1 MSMRIKRH
9 LKKLTP
15 YTPDSIDYKI
25 RLNANES
32 PFNETKKLLNKIKS
46 GNLSIQLDDNSINRY
61 PDPSYSILLNKIS
74 KRYNVRTSNIALSNG
89 SDELILYL
97 LMCLTGKTSR
107 ILTFDPTFSMYQI
120 LSETLNIKCN
130 RIPLDKN
137 FDIPINSTLKKIKEY
152 DPDIIFIASPN
163 NPTANS
169 FSKEKILKIVE
180 KSDGLVVIDEAYGD
194 YSKTSFIQQ
203 LSKYNNLAIL
213 KTMSKVGFAS
223 LRVGFLIA
231 NQKAIKIINKVRLPY
246 NLSTLSNIIA
256 QDFFDDDKKYIK
268 DIQKIVNER
277 ERLSILLKSN
287 DKFVVYP
294 SDSNFIFIKFSK
306 TKSLYKYLQNHN
318 ISIKVFR
325 NPKLK
330 DYFRVTIGTKKEND
344 LILSCIK
351 KFFDKNK

>member
-15 YTPDSIDYKI
+15 YTQDSIDYKI

-32 PFNETKKLLNKIKS
+32 PFNQTKKLLNKIKS
-46 GNLSIQLDDNSINRY
+46 GNLSTQLEDNSINRY

-74 KRYNVRTSNIALSNG
+74 KRYNVSTSNIVLSNG

-137 FDIPINSTLKKIKEY
+137 FDIPINTTLKKIKEY

-169 FSKEKILKIVE
+169 FSKEKILKIIE
-180 KSDGLVVIDEAYGD
+180 KSNGLVVIDEAYGD

-231 NQKAIKIINKVRLPY
+231 NLEAIKIINKVRLPY

-277 ERLSILLKSN
+277 ERLSILLKSY
-287 DKFVVYP
+287 DKFIVYP

-318 ISIKVFR
+318 ISIKVFG

-330 DYFRVTIGTKKEND
+330 DCFRVTIGTKKEND

-351 KFFDKNK
+351 KFFDKN

>member
-9 LKKLTP
+9 LKKLIP

-32 PFNETKKLLNKIKS
+32 PFNQTKKLLTKIKS
-46 GNLSIQLDDNSINRY
+46 GNLSTQLEDNSINRY

-74 KRYNVRTSNIALSNG
+74 RKYNVSTSNIVLSNG

-137 FDIPINSTLKKIKEY
+137 FDIPINTTLKKIKEY

-231 NQKAIKIINKVRLPY
+231 NQKAVKIINKVRLPY

>member
-1 MSMRIKRH
+1 MRIKRH

-169 FSKEKILKIVE
+169 FSKEKILKIIE

-231 NQKAIKIINKVRLPY
+231 NQKAVKIINKVRLPY

-277 ERLSILLKSN
+277 ERLSILLKSY

>member
-1 MSMRIKRH
+1 MRIKRH

-74 KRYNVRTSNIALSNG
+74 RRYNVRTSNIALSNG

-169 FSKEKILKIVE
+169 FSKEKILKIIE

-231 NQKAIKIINKVRLPY
+231 NQKAVKIINKVRLPY

>member
-1 MSMRIKRH
+1 MSMRIKKH
-9 LKKLTP
+9 LKKLVP
-15 YTPDSIDYKI
+15 YNPDSIDYKI

-74 KRYNVRTSNIALSNG
+74 RKYNVRSSNIVLSNG

-130 RIPLDKN
+130 RISLDKN
-137 FDIPINSTLKKIKEY
+137 FDIPIGSTLKKIKEY

-163 NPTANS
+163 NPTSNS
-169 FSKEKILKIVE
+169 FSKEKILEIIE
-180 KSDGLVVIDEAYGD
+180 KSDGLVVIDEAYAD
-194 YSKTSFIQQ
+194 YSKTSFIQH

-223 LRVGFLIA
+223 LRVGFLIT
-231 NQKAIKIINKVRLPY
+231 NKEAIEIINKVRLPY

-256 QDFFDDDKKYIK
+256 QDFFEDDKKYIR
-268 DIQKIVNER
+268 DIQKIVKER
-277 ERLSILLKSN
+277 ERLNILLKPYN
-287 DKFVVYP
+287 KLMVYP

-306 TKSLYKYLQNHN
+306 TNSLYKYLQNHN
-318 ISIKVFR
+318 INIKVFGK
-325 NPKLK
+325 PKLK
-330 DYFRVTIGTKKEND
+330 NYFRVTIGTKKEND
-344 LILSCIK
+344 LFLSCIK
-351 KFFDKNK
+351 KFFNKNK

>member
-1 MSMRIKRH
+1 MRIKRH

-74 KRYNVRTSNIALSNG
+74 RRYNVRTSNIALSNG

-169 FSKEKILKIVE
+169 FSKEKILKIIE
-180 KSDGLVVIDEAYGD
+180 KSNGLVVIDEAYGD

-231 NQKAIKIINKVRLPY
+231 NQKAVKIINKVRLPY

>member
-1 MSMRIKRH
+1 MRIKRH

-74 KRYNVRTSNIALSNG
+74 RRYNVRTSNIALSNG

-97 LMCLTGKTSR
+97 LMSLTGKTSR

-169 FSKEKILKIVE
+169 FSKEKILKIIE

-231 NQKAIKIINKVRLPY
+231 NQKAVKIINKVRLPY